1 MLSSF
6 NYHLRADGRRDGLNE
21 TIAQPDGTT
30 VSRAIQYSFDDA
42 NRLTS
47 ESGTDGKGLAYAK
60 SYTLDEAGNR
70 THLAAS
76 QTNADGS
83 TSATTTNYSYNDLDW
98 LTQQSVIAANSTT
111 NTNYDYDANGSQTGI
126 TTQIG
131 SAAASYVKQTWDFEG
146 HLTARGA
153 VDSAGNWGSIRNQFS
168 YDANGMRLSQSTV
181 GSNGTTSAKTSYL
194 WNGDSLLEER
204 DLNGVLLARYEHGQE
219 LGPLSM
225 LRPATSTVAA
235 QTRYFIGDGQ
245 DSTRQ
250 LLDETG
256 AIKDSY
262 FYDSFGVDLNGGQQT
277 SANSFKYTGQQ
288 QDDSGLY
295 YLRARYYEPGSG
307 RFLSHDPEM
316 GSSDDPISMHRY
328 LYAGDNPA
336 NYSDPSGRDFSIGS
350 VTTAISQMVVM
361 SAVFNVGT
369 SYAYSNAKDFTWG
382 DVPSA
387 ALDGANNLITLPI
400 NLYNNPAGMFK
411 GLWKWHVDLV
421 NIIRDPTKTPMQRV
435 LGLTLLSRAVSPVS

>member
-1 MLSSF
+1 MKGSSTLSRF
-6 NYHLRADGRRDGLNE
+6 NYHLRADGRRDQLNE
-21 TIAQPDGTT
+21 TIAQPDGTS

-42 NRLTS
+42 NRLTA
-47 ESGTDGKGLAYAK
+47 ESGTDGKGLAYSK

-76 QTNADGS
+76 QTNADG
-83 TSATTTNYSYNDLDW
+83 TQSATTTNYSYNDLDW
-98 LTQQSVIAANSTT
+98 MTQQSVIAANSTT

-126 TTQIG
+126 TTQVG
-131 SAAASYVKQTWDFEG
+131 VNAPSYVKQTWDFEG
-146 HLTARGA
+146 HMTARGA
-153 VDSAGNWGSIRNQFS
+153 VDVNGNWGSSRNQFS

-225 LRPATSTVAA
+225 LRPATGSLAA

-262 FYDSFGVDLNGGQQT
+262 FYDAFGVNLNGNQGT
-277 SANSFKYTGQQ
+277 SANSFKYTRQE

-307 RFLSHDPEM
+307 RFLSHDPEL
-316 GSSDDPISMHRY
+316 GNSDDPISMHRY
-328 LYAGDNPA
+328 LYSGNDPV

-350 VTTAISQMVVM
+350 VTTAIASGTVL
-361 SAVFNVGT
+361 SALYGAGTAIAKGNFDYMQVGDIV
-369 SYAYSNAKDFTWG
+369 N
-382 DVPSA
+382 
-387 ALDGANNLITLPI
+387 GANSG
-400 NLYNNPAGMFK
+400 AQGF
-411 GLWKWHVDLV
+411 V
-421 NIIRDPTKTPMQRV
+421 
-435 LGLTLLSRAVSPVS
+435 